1 MSANNI
7 LKKKSVI
14 YDKDAGGV
22 YKKKLRKIFTSTDP
36 EMNPHNANTHH
47 FDSSNNIGASDS
59 FSALLMDATTTNTAN
74 NATSSTNHH
83 QNTNSN
89 GHASSNGHSES
100 AGSHHD
106 ITVKPFYNIGDI
118 VMFRERS
125 QTVDQIGFVYHKKA
139 SSLHEK
145 ERIPKCVVYMLS
157 DEKYWVLEWLL
168 MKENNIEAGE
178 RTFESSE
185 KSSPPPLN
193 APSTTSNLGA
203 TGNNSHNSHN
213 GHNNIVN
220 NNMTS
225 SKSNNNLN
233 LLNNLMG
240 SSNNNNNMEIPT
252 NGTNPAQN
260 GSLNNS
266 LMTSRFGHH
275 HTQNGNVPNGFLN
288 NTNGHYHGI
297 TKSTKTSSSSIQLS
311 QHLTSLLSSLDSK
324 FSNPSAA
331 SLTFDNEA
339 TMMDDE
345 DNSEK
350 NPFSS
355 SSNQIPQTLQSEPSN
370 KLSSRTQNAFHT
382 SSASA
387 TNNNTSPPHHQN
399 NSVAAVMSAEVKELL
414 LSHPFLS
421 QKNVST
427 SNQSQQL
434 SSATTTTTS
443 SNRNANNSS
452 SATSSQPNLTRA
464 SSSSNINSNSVN
476 NNNNNNNNNTTT
488 TMEKLAQQ
496 SQFNLFGNG
505 SANIGGGNDG
515 GSMMGSGANG
525 LHHSM
530 NSMRRIPSNGNI
542 GLGNNMGNMNQL
554 FASDVNDANSQLKKQ
569 IVLNHIQQRQ
579 QLVNQQLMELLNQQ
593 NRRPMSSFPI
603 PSSKY
608 DLNLL
613 NIANN
618 YQYNITPSYG
628 PYSQPAIVS
637 FNHNF
642 ELRPTDMLQFLIIQV
657 KDGQNLKAFC
667 VNPVISY
674 DNDTLVAL
682 NDLSNRVTLVGA
694 NGNIPNLDEELS
706 KFVHSSPLLVTLPP
720 QEEPSNVLIVLMK
733 NFIPITSP
741 LLFEYTP

>member
-213 GHNNIVN
+213 NIVN

-240 SSNNNNNMEIPT
+240 SSNNNNNMEIPM
-252 NGTNPAQN
+252 NGTNPASLIPQN

-324 FSNPSAA
+324 FSNPSTA
-331 SLTFDNEA
+331 SLTFDNET

-464 SSSSNINSNSVN
+464 SSLSNINSNSVN
-476 NNNNNNNNNTTT
+476 NNNNNNNNNTT

-515 GSMMGSGANG
+515 GSLMGSGANG